1 MEDVTLAEAK
11 ERLEELV
18 ARAQR
23 GETVSITN
31 ANGTVRLTAACAP
44 DLNAPR
50 VTDTMQPFV
59 PSGKK
64 RVAGHLSGKMRVPA
78 RLMEPMTDEELRD
91 WYGDDA

>member
-23 GETVSITN
+23 GEDVTIID
-31 ANGTVRLTAACAP
+31 AKGPVRLTGSRVP
-44 DLNAPR
+44 SLTAPR
-50 VTDTMQPFV
+50 VTDTMEPFV

-64 RVAGHLSGKMRVPA
+64 RLAGHLKGKMQIPA

-91 WYGDDA
+91 WYGVDV